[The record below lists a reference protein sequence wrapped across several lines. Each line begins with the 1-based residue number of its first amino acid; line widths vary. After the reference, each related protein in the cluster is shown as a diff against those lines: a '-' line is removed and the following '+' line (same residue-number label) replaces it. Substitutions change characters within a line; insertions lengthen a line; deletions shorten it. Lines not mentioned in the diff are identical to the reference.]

1 MITIEDLYKLY
12 LSHPIVSTDTRKLP
26 EGCLFFALRGAN
38 FDGNKYAGTALEAG
52 AAYAIIDEADQLI
65 DERTILVPDA
75 LEALQ
80 LLAAHHRRALGIP
93 VIAITGTNGKTT
105 TKELTAAVLSQ
116 SYDLLYTEGN
126 LNNHIGV
133 PLTLL
138 RLTPE
143 HQLALIEM
151 GASKPG
157 DIAELCAIAQPNYGL
172 ITNIGQAHLEGFGSL
187 EGVRRTKGELY
198 DSVRA
203 REGILF
209 YHEEDEVLRQMS
221 LGTERISYGSS
232 PKAYVQGV
240 ASPST
245 GESLFLHF
253 SWSCPILE
261 MSPRE
266 VQTQLVGD
274 YNLANALAAIA
285 IGLYFDVPS
294 DKIDE
299 ALTSYCPSN
308 SRSQLIHSERGNQII
323 ADAYNANPSSMRT
336 ALSNF
341 LAIEPALRPRIVI
354 LGDMNELGAS
364 SHEAHQELYQKLSS
378 TTTPPLE
385 IYLCG
390 PHWREELGDQPQVY
404 PNVEELIAHIEA
416 HPITKSLILVK
427 GSNSIHLG
435 KLLPYL

>member
-1 MITIEDLYKLY
+1 
-12 LSHPIVSTDTRKLP
+12 
-26 EGCLFFALRGAN
+26 
-38 FDGNKYAGTALEAG
+38 
-52 AAYAIIDEADQLI
+52 
-65 DERTILVPDA
+65 
-75 LEALQ
+75 
-80 LLAAHHRRALGIP
+80 
-93 VIAITGTNGKTT
+93 
-105 TKELTAAVLSQ
+105 
-116 SYDLLYTEGN
+116 
-126 LNNHIGV
+126 
-133 PLTLL
+133 
-138 RLTPE
+138 
-143 HQLALIEM
+143 
-151 GASKPG
+151 
-157 DIAELCAIAQPNYGL
+157 
-172 ITNIGQAHLEGFGSL
+172 
-187 EGVRRTKGELY
+187 
-198 DSVRA
+198 
-203 REGILF
+203 
-209 YHEEDEVLRQMS
+209 
-221 LGTERISYGSS
+221 
-232 PKAYVQGV
+232 
-240 ASPST
+240 
-245 GESLFLHF
+245 
-253 SWSCPILE
+253 

-341 LAIEPALRPRIVI
+341 LAIEPPLRPRIVI

-385 IYLCG
+385 VYLCG

-404 PNVEELIAHIEA
+404 SNVEELITHIEA

>member
-38 FDGNKYAGTALEAG
+38 FDGNKYAGAALEAG

-116 SYDLLYTEGN
+116 SYHLLYTEGN

-203 REGILF
+203 RDGILF

-240 ASPST
+240 ASTST

-299 ALTSYCPSN
+299 ALTSYYPSN

-323 ADAYNANPSSMRT
+323 ADAYNANPSSMCT

-378 TTTPPLE
+378 TTTPPIE